1 VVLPVRNA
9 VLGLRPV
16 GIAPGPPKSGVDKE
30 EAATGTHARPSI
42 NISSSDDD
50 NNDCIIRNN
59 PDSGS
64 LRLLRGEVSGAFRA
78 ADRLGRVETAG
89 NAPLVLRLRL
99 SVSLS
104 LKPPEDFACP
114 TEPRNRAAAQTMGGY
129 PKEAVETT
137 AAPYATVG
145 AEREPVPPHGG
156 VVFDETGARRAGRPR
171 RLGLADMPTR
181 SAGRARG
188 KGDRRTTRAKRGG
201 GHANGGGG
209 GNRDRRA
216 HDHGAA
222 LLRRRVKQQECIARE
237 NERME
242 RRLKV
247 IREAAPNP
255 REPRCYERV
264 GRAPCVPRGGGAAGG
279 AGVGFMEQPRHRRR
293 RRKRSDGTVVGGL
306 HGEAPPHA
314 PGVRSTVE
322 SGNNRRRGG
331 HPVAAGCWDSNT
343 PSAGGGEAAAA
354 GKKETAGWRELYD
367 EREALASAVEA
378 AAAGAAA
385 VRARV
390 EALRAKT
397 LWTEANAR
405 RSSLAVASLE
415 NGAHGRCASSR
426 TTGKEVSAVVA
437 ADSSGAGVAFD
448 RKTLDIDGEGGL
460 VEKGLAVEL
469 RRQEELYKALAEAR
483 RRAVAAGEAAR
494 LAREADLKELDE
506 LRSRLTEAE
515 ARQTR
520 HQWRRENETVTTT
533 PPPIGAAAAVPLRR
547 RESPRDDE
555 RSPTRA
561 AGARATRAAA
571 AGDAARLAL
580 DGVKEDRGGGGG
592 GGTLPKDALERAQDL
607 ALSLRVEVETL
618 RLEEALGAGTGADV
632 NVAGVGRA
640 PSDAQDEVA
649 RLKALLKNKTRRLEG
664 AIFDRDAIRAEY
676 QHSIGTGQ
684 RSALKESL
692 AWLEHAALQLSDT
705 KLK

>member
-16 GIAPGPPKSGVDKE
+16 SIARGPQESDVDKE
-30 EAATGTHARPSI
+30 EAAAGSHARSSI
-42 NISSSDDD
+42 NISSSD
-50 NNDCIIRNN
+50 NDKNDYIIRNST
-59 PDSGS
+59 DSGS
-64 LRLLRGEVSGAFRA
+64 WRLLRGEVSGAFPA
-78 ADRLGRVETAG
+78 ADRRGRVETAG
-89 NAPLVLRLRL
+89 NTPLVLRLRL

-104 LKPPEDFACP
+104 LKPPEELACQP
-114 TEPRNRAAAQTMGGY
+114 EPRNRVAE
-129 PKEAVETT
+129 EAVGTA

-145 AEREPVPPHGG
+145 AERESVPPHGG
-156 VVFDETGARRAGRPR
+156 AVFDETGSRRAGRPEG
-171 RLGLADMPTR
+171 LGLVDMPTR
-181 SAGRARG
+181 SAGRAQG
-188 KGDRRTTRAKRGG
+188 KGDRRTTRTKRGG
-201 GHANGGGG
+201 REANGG
-209 GNRDRRA
+209 GNRDKRA

-222 LLRRRVKQQECIARE
+222 LLRRRVKRQECIARE

-264 GRAPCVPRGGGAAGG
+264 GRASCVPRGGGAAGG
-279 AGVGFMEQPRHRRR
+279 AGVGVTEQPRHRCRR
-293 RRKRSDGTVVGGL
+293 RQRSDEPVAGGL
-306 HGEAPPHA
+306 HGDAPPHA
-314 PGVRSTVE
+314 ADVRSTVE
-322 SGNNRRRGG
+322 SGNNRRREG
-331 HPVAAGCWDSNT
+331 HPVAASCWDSTT

-354 GKKETAGWRELYD
+354 GKKETAGWQKLYD

-378 AAAGAAA
+378 AAAEAAA

-405 RSSLAVASLE
+405 RSSLTVASLE

-437 ADSSGAGVAFD
+437 ADSSGAGVVFD
-448 RKTLDIDGEGGL
+448 RRTLDIDGEGGL
-460 VEKGLAVEL
+460 VEEGLAAEL

-533 PPPIGAAAAVPLRR
+533 PPSIGAAAAVPLRQ

-555 RSPTRA
+555 RLPTWA
-561 AGARATRAAA
+561 AGARAAGSAA

-618 RLEEALGAGTGADV
+618 RLEEALGAGKGADV

-640 PSDAQDEVA
+640 PSNAQEEVA
-649 RLKALLKNKTRRLEG
+649 RLKARLKNKTRRLQG

-676 QHSIGTGQ
+676 QHLMGTGQ

-692 AWLEHAALQLSDT
+692 ARLEHAALQLSDT
-705 KLK
+705 QLK

>member
-16 GIAPGPPKSGVDKE
+16 SIARGPQKSSVDKKD
-30 EAATGTHARPSI
+30 AAAGTHARSSI
-42 NISSSDDD
+42 NTSSSDNDK
-50 NNDCIIRNN
+50 NDCIIRNST
-59 PDSGS
+59 DSGS
-64 LRLLRGEVSGAFRA
+64 WRLLRGEVSGAFPA
-78 ADRLGRVETAG
+78 ADRRGRVETAG
-89 NAPLVLRLRL
+89 DTPLVLRLRL

-104 LKPPEDFACP
+104 LKPPEDLACS

-129 PKEAVETT
+129 PKEAVGTA

-145 AEREPVPPHGG
+145 AEREPVPPHGR
-156 VVFDETGARRAGRPR
+156 VVFDETGSRRAGRPG
-171 RLGLADMPTR
+171 GLVPADIPTR

-188 KGDRRTTRAKRGG
+188 NGDRRTTRTKRGG
-201 GHANGGGG
+201 GHANAG
-209 GNRDRRA
+209 GNRDNRA

-222 LLRRRVKQQECIARE
+222 LLRRRVKRQECIARE

-264 GRAPCVPRGGGAAGG
+264 GRAPCVPRGGGATGG
-279 AGVGFMEQPRHRRR
+279 AGVGFTEQPRHRRR
-293 RRKRSDGTVVGGL
+293 RRQRSDGPIVGGL
-306 HGEAPPHA
+306 HGDAPPHA
-314 PGVRSTVE
+314 AGVRSTVE

-331 HPVAAGCWDSNT
+331 HPVAAGSWDNTT

-354 GKKETAGWRELYD
+354 GKKETAEWRELYD

-378 AAAGAAA
+378 AAAEAAA

-405 RSSLAVASLE
+405 SSSLTVASLE
-415 NGAHGRCASSR
+415 NGAHGRCASCR
-426 TTGKEVSAVVA
+426 TTGKEVSAVVV
-437 ADSSGAGVAFD
+437 ADSSGASVVFG
-448 RKTLDIDGEGGL
+448 RRTLDIDGEGGL
-460 VEKGLAVEL
+460 VEEGLAAEL

-520 HQWRRENETVTTT
+520 YQWRRENEIVTTVA
-533 PPPIGAAAAVPLRR
+533 PPIRAAAAVPLRR
-547 RESPRDDE
+547 RESPRGDE

-561 AGARATRAAA
+561 AGARAAGAAS

-607 ALSLRVEVETL
+607 ALALRVEVETL
-618 RLEEALGAGTGADV
+618 RLEEALGAGKRADV

-640 PSDAQDEVA
+640 P
-649 RLKALLKNKTRRLEG
+649 
-664 AIFDRDAIRAEY
+664 
-676 QHSIGTGQ
+676 
-684 RSALKESL
+684 
-692 AWLEHAALQLSDT
+692 
-705 KLK
+705 

>member
-16 GIAPGPPKSGVDKE
+16 GIAPGPQKSGVDKE

-50 NNDCIIRNN
+50 NNDCIIRSNT
-59 PDSGS
+59 DSGS
-64 LRLLRGEVSGAFRA
+64 WTLLRGEVSGAFRA

-89 NAPLVLRLRL
+89 NAPLVLRLRF

-104 LKPPEDFACP
+104 LKPPEDLACP

-129 PKEAVETT
+129 PKEAVGMA

-156 VVFDETGARRAGRPR
+156 VVFDETGARRAGRPGGF
-171 RLGLADMPTR
+171 GLADMPTR

-209 GNRDRRA
+209 NRDRRA
-216 HDHGAA
+216 HDRGAA
-222 LLRRRVKQQECIARE
+222 LLRRRVKRQECIARE

-264 GRAPCVPRGGGAAGG
+264 GRAPCVPQGAGAAGG
-279 AGVGFMEQPRHRRR
+279 AGVGFTEQPRHRRR
-293 RRKRSDGTVVGGL
+293 RRQRSDGTVVGGL

-314 PGVRSTVE
+314 AGVRSTVE
-322 SGNNRRRGG
+322 SGSNRRRVG
-331 HPVAAGCWDSNT
+331 HPVVAGCWDSTT

-378 AAAGAAA
+378 AAAEAAA

-405 RSSLAVASLE
+405 RSSLTVASLE

-437 ADSSGAGVAFD
+437 AESSGAGVVFD
-448 RKTLDIDGEGGL
+448 RRTLDIDGEGGL
-460 VEKGLAVEL
+460 VEEGLAAEL

-483 RRAVAAGEAAR
+483 RRVVAAGEAAR

-555 RSPTRA
+555 RSPTRT
-561 AGARATRAAA
+561 AGARAAGAAA

-618 RLEEALGAGTGADV
+618 RLEESFGAGSGADV
-632 NVAGVGRA
+632 NVARVGRA

-649 RLKALLKNKTRRLEG
+649 RLKARLKKKTRRLEG

-676 QHSIGTGQ
+676 QHLIGTGQ

-692 AWLEHAALQLSDT
+692 AWLEHAALHLSDT